1 MIKEK
6 EKNDKRTNN
15 DVQRT
20 TQKTQDWAC
29 GAPLNIGSELTLPE
43 G

>member
-6 EKNDKRTNN
+6 KNDKRTNN

-20 TQKTQDWAC
+20 TQKTQD
-29 GAPLNIGSELTLPE
+29 
-43 G
+43 